1 MKISAISGL
10 VQLVLTLDSCPPIL
24 LPLSV
29 LKVSFNLSE
38 YSLLCLV
45 IVTFTSGLVEKDL
58 VDCKA
63 VPRTGLLLRN
73 KEVEDLIDRAL
84 KSLRLFMVREDEGRE
99 W

>member
-1 MKISAISGL
+1 M
-10 VQLVLTLDSCPPIL
+10 
-24 LPLSV
+24 
-29 LKVSFNLSE
+29 
-38 YSLLCLV
+38 